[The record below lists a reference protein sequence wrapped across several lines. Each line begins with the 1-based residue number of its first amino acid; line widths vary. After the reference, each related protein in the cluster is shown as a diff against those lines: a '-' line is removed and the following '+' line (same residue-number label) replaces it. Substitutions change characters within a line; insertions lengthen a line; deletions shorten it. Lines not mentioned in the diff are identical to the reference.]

1 MIQTESKHSTALI
14 TKYIPYMG
22 SFVLMIKTIE
32 HFISILRSRQN
43 KMVGQDF
50 YCGFM
55 YTLQCILYGSMKPI
69 NNVP

>member
-22 SFVLMIKTIE
+22 SFVQMVKTIE

-43 KMVGQDF
+43 KIVGQD
-50 YCGFM
+50 GFT
-55 YTLQCILYGSMKPI
+55 YTLLCILYGAMKPI